1 MSVDVGWVAAFAERE
16 APRLLSYFER
26 RVVVREDAA
35 DLLGETLLVLW
46 RRSSDIP
53 ASDIEAAMW
62 LFGVARRVLAGHR
75 RGGKRRLALAE
86 RLRNELAVT
95 SDMTDEVADRV
106 REAVRALPERDRELV
121 GLVHW
126 EGFAL
131 AEAAAILGIRPGTAR
146 MRYQRARARLAET
159 LSLSRSAEE
168 RETREPAHGRGG

>member
-1 MSVDVGWVAAFAERE
+1 MSVDIGRVAALAERE

-26 RVVVREDAA
+26 RVDAREDAA

-53 ASDIEAAMW
+53 ASDVEAAMW

-75 RGGKRRLALAE
+75 RGGRRRLALAE
-86 RLRNELAVT
+86 RLRNELLVAADAADQVT
-95 SDMTDEVADRV
+95 AQV
-106 REAVRALPERDRELV
+106 RAAVRSLPERDRELI

-131 AEAAAILGIRPGTAR
+131 AEAAAILGIRPGAAR
-146 MRYQRARARLAET
+146 MRYQRARARLAER
-159 LSLSRSAEE
+159 LSVSHADA
-168 RETREPAHGRGG
+168 TR

>member
-1 MSVDVGWVAAFAERE
+1 MSVDVGWVAALAERE

-26 RVVVREDAA
+26 RVDVREDAA

-53 ASDIEAAMW
+53 ASDVEAGMW

-95 SDMTDEVADRV
+95 SGVTDEVADHV
-106 REAVRALPERDRELV
+106 RAAVRALPERDREHV
-121 GLVHW
+121 GLVHG

-131 AEAAAILGIRPGTAR
+131 AEAAAILGIRPGAAR
-146 MRYQRARARLAET
+146 MRYQRARVRLVNELNVSREAAR
-159 LSLSRSAEE
+159 R
-168 RETREPAHGRGG
+168 

>member
-1 MSVDVGWVAAFAERE
+1 MSVDVGWVAALAERE

-26 RVVVREDAA
+26 RVDVREDAA

-53 ASDIEAAMW
+53 ASDVEAGMW

-95 SDMTDEVADRV
+95 SGVTDDVADHV
-106 REAVRALPERDRELV
+106 RAAVRALPERDRELV

-131 AEAAAILGIRPGTAR
+131 AEAAAILGIRPGAAR
-146 MRYQRARARLAET
+146 MRYQRARVRLVNELNVSREAAR
-159 LSLSRSAEE
+159 R
-168 RETREPAHGRGG
+168 

>member
-1 MSVDVGWVAAFAERE
+1 MSVDVGWVAALAERE

-26 RVVVREDAA
+26 RVDVREDAA

-53 ASDIEAAMW
+53 ASDVEAGMW

-95 SDMTDEVADRV
+95 SGVTDEVADHV
-106 REAVRALPERDRELV
+106 RAAVRALPERDRELV

-131 AEAAAILGIRPGTAR
+131 AEAAAILGIRPGAAR
-146 MRYQRARARLAET
+146 MRYQRARVRLVNELNVSREAAR
-159 LSLSRSAEE
+159 R
-168 RETREPAHGRGG
+168 

>member
-1 MSVDVGWVAAFAERE
+1 MSVDVGWVAALAERE

-26 RVVVREDAA
+26 RVGVREDAA

-95 SDMTDEVADRV
+95 SDMTDEVADECER
-106 REAVRALPERDRELV
+106 RFARFPNATENSSGSCTGRGSRWRRRQPSSESVRAPRGCDTSV
-121 GLVHW
+121 
-126 EGFAL
+126 
-131 AEAAAILGIRPGTAR
+131 PGR
-146 MRYQRARARLAET
+146 GWPPN
-159 LSLSRSAEE
+159 SRSA
-168 RETREPAHGRGG
+168 A